1 MSENNQGNPRQT
13 KRAHYLQ
20 HVPFEG
26 LGYIE
31 QWLVD
36 HNYEITYTA
45 LYEYADFPAIKDID
59 LLVIMGGP
67 MSVNDEADYAWLA
80 AEKAFIKQVVE
91 AGIPTLGIC
100 LGAQLIA
107 NTFGA
112 NIYPNTVNGVKVKEI
127 GWLPIEGVNQPD
139 TQNFQFPAQCNVFQ
153 WHGETFDLPQ
163 KATLLAK
170 SAVCKNQAFQLGSAI
185 GLQFHLET
193 TPESAKAIVEHC
205 GDELVIDVSDQSVS
219 GEFIQSKEKILS
231 AKEADYE
238 SMNHLMDDLLSYL
251 ASITP

>member
-1 MSENNQGNPRQT
+1 MSEYNQAKPKQT
-13 KRAHYLQ
+13 KRAHFIQ

-31 QWLVD
+31 QCLIQR
-36 HNYEITYTA
+36 NYEITCTA
-45 LYEYADFPAIKDID
+45 LYESADFPAKDDID
-59 LLVIMGGP
+59 LLIIMGGP

-112 NIYPNTVNGVKVKEI
+112 NIYPNTVSGVKVKEI
-127 GWLPIEGVNQPD
+127 GWLPVEGVEQAD
-139 TQNFQFPAQCNVFQ
+139 KQNFQFPAQCNVFQ

-163 KATLLAK
+163 QATLLAK
-170 SAVCKNQAFQLGSAI
+170 SAVCTNQAFQLGSAI

-193 TPESAKAIVEHC
+193 TPESAEAIVEHC
-205 GDELVIDVSDQSVS
+205 GDELMIDATDQSVS

-231 AKEADYE
+231 ATKADYE
-238 SMNHLMDDLLSYL
+238 SMNHLMDNVLSYL